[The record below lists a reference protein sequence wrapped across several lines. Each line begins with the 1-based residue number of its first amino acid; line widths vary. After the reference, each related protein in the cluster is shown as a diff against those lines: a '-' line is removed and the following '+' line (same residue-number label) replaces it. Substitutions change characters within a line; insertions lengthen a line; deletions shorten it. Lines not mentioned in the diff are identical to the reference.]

1 MAINLTDENFHDI
14 VNNSDVPVV
23 IDFWAE
29 WCGPCKMIAPTVEEI
44 SQKNVG
50 KLIVGKVDIDTNPN
64 LAEQYQV
71 RSIPTI
77 IIFIDGTPTEMI
89 VGPNKSALENKVK
102 TTKYKKIITLNFKF
116 KIKFVL
122 FQQFS

>member
-50 KLIVGKVDIDTNPN
+50 KLIVSKVDIDTNPN

-77 IIFIDGTPTEMI
+77 MIFIDGTPTEMI

-102 TTKYKKIITLNFKF
+102 TL
-116 KIKFVL
+116 V
-122 FQQFS
+122 

>member
-102 TTKYKKIITLNFKF
+102 TL
-116 KIKFVL
+116 V
-122 FQQFS
+122 

>member
-1 MAINLTDENFHDI
+1 MAINLTEENFHDI

-29 WCGPCKMIAPTVEEI
+29 WCGPCKVIAPTVEEI

-50 KLIVGKVDIDTNPN
+50 KLVVGKVDIDANPN

-77 IIFIDGTPTEMI
+77 IVFIDGTPTDMI
-89 VGPNKSALENKVK
+89 VGPNKEGLENK
-102 TTKYKKIITLNFKF
+102 INELI
-116 KIKFVL
+116 
-122 FQQFS
+122 

>member
-77 IIFIDGTPTEMI
+77 MIFIDGTPTEMI

-102 TTKYKKIITLNFKF
+102 DL
-116 KIKFVL
+116 V
-122 FQQFS
+122 

>member
-50 KLIVGKVDIDTNPN
+50 NLIVGKVDIDTTPN

-77 IIFIDGTPTEMI
+77 MIFIDGTPTEMI

-102 TTKYKKIITLNFKF
+102 TL
-116 KIKFVL
+116 V
-122 FQQFS
+122 

>member
-50 KLIVGKVDIDTNPN
+50 KRIVGKVVIDTHPN

-77 IIFIDGTPTEMI
+77 MIFIDGTPTEMI

-102 TTKYKKIITLNFKF
+102 TL
-116 KIKFVL
+116 V
-122 FQQFS
+122 

>member
-50 KLIVGKVDIDTNPN
+50 KLNVGKVDIDTNPN

-77 IIFIDGTPTEMI
+77 MIFIDGTPTEMI

-102 TTKYKKIITLNFKF
+102 TL
-116 KIKFVL
+116 V
-122 FQQFS
+122 

>member
-50 KLIVGKVDIDTNPN
+50 KLIVGKVDIGTNPN

-77 IIFIDGTPTEMI
+77 MIFIDGTPTEMI

-102 TTKYKKIITLNFKF
+102 TL
-116 KIKFVL
+116 V
-122 FQQFS
+122 

>member
-77 IIFIDGTPTEMI
+77 MIFIDGTPTEMI

-102 TTKYKKIITLNFKF
+102 NL
-116 KIKFVL
+116 V
-122 FQQFS
+122 

>member
-50 KLIVGKVDIDTNPN
+50 KLIVGKVDIDTKPN

-77 IIFIDGTPTEMI
+77 MIFIDGTPTEMI

-102 TTKYKKIITLNFKF
+102 TL
-116 KIKFVL
+116 V
-122 FQQFS
+122 

>member
-29 WCGPCKMIAPTVEEI
+29 WCGPRKMIAPTVEEI

-77 IIFIDGTPTEMI
+77 MIFIDGTPTEMI

-102 TTKYKKIITLNFKF
+102 TL
-116 KIKFVL
+116 V
-122 FQQFS
+122 

>member
-44 SQKNVG
+44 SQKNVE

-77 IIFIDGTPTEMI
+77 MIFIDGTPTEMI

-102 TTKYKKIITLNFKF
+102 TL
-116 KIKFVL
+116 V
-122 FQQFS
+122 

>member
-77 IIFIDGTPTEMI
+77 MIFIDGTPTEMI
-89 VGPNKSALENKVK
+89 VGPIKSAFENKVK
-102 TTKYKKIITLNFKF
+102 TL
-116 KIKFVL
+116 V
-122 FQQFS
+122 

>member
-1 MAINLTDENFHDI
+1 MTITNLTEDTFHDI
-14 VNNSDVPVV
+14 INNSDVPVLV
-23 IDFWAE
+23 DFWAE
-29 WCGPCKMIAPTVEEI
+29 WCGPCKMIAPAVEEI

-102 TTKYKKIITLNFKF
+102 TL
-116 KIKFVL
+116 V
-122 FQQFS
+122 

>member
-50 KLIVGKVDIDTNPN
+50 KLIVGKVDIDTNPH

-77 IIFIDGTPTEMI
+77 MIFIDGTPTEMI

-102 TTKYKKIITLNFKF
+102 TL
-116 KIKFVL
+116 V
-122 FQQFS
+122 

>member
-23 IDFWAE
+23 IDFWAD

-50 KLIVGKVDIDTNPN
+50 KLVVGKVDIDANPN

-77 IIFIDGTPTEMI
+77 IVFIDGTPTDMI
-89 VGPNKSALENKVK
+89 VGPNKADLENK
-102 TTKYKKIITLNFKF
+102 
-116 KIKFVL
+116 IKDLV
-122 FQQFS
+122 

>member
-29 WCGPCKMIAPTVEEI
+29 WCGPCKIIAPTVKEI

-77 IIFIDGTPTEMI
+77 MIFIDGTPTEMI

-102 TTKYKKIITLNFKF
+102 TL
-116 KIKFVL
+116 V
-122 FQQFS
+122 